1 MALKGPT
8 TRTQAVHAV
17 SPRTNKLCSLDDDVK
32 LLIVSKLHSIDDY
45 NNLMF
50 VSSAWRD
57 LLDRHRILIM
67 KRIVVSMT

>member
-1 MALKGPT
+1 MASKGPT
-8 TRTQAVHAV
+8 TRTRAVHAA

-45 NNLMF
+45 NNLMA

-67 KRIVVSMT
+67 KGIVVSMT